1 MCIYTLNTYI
11 LCVYYHLISVPGPAC
26 ACTRIHREG
35 CSRRPKAPAGPM
47 HHRQVTSKKKKKV
60 TQDQFLRW
68 CIEATFYFVCLFLFY
83 FNVLNAC
90 SMFCT
95 LLVGLPISPTI
106 LPAKDENLLEAL
118 IISIIYYYIFLPQ

>member
-60 TQDQFLRW
+60 T
-68 CIEATFYFVCLFLFY
+68 
-83 FNVLNAC
+83 
-90 SMFCT
+90 
-95 LLVGLPISPTI
+95 LVGVRETPCCSNLEKQLPLKVIFFRVFFCLCWCEKKSPKKN
-106 LPAKDENLLEAL
+106 LPW
-118 IISIIYYYIFLPQ
+118 